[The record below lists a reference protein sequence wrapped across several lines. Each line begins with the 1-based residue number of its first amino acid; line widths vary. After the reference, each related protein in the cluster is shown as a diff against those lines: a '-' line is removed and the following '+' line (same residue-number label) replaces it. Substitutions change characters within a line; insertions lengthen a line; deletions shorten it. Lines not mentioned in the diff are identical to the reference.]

1 MLRHFS
7 FGFFFLLTAGIAS
20 LSHAALFSGTTSDL
34 QAEAQ
39 AAGRQHKLL
48 AVFLT
53 MPDCPGCLD
62 MERHVHPDPT
72 TEKAFGQRFR
82 TVQLDIVQHQPLIDA
97 KGQTTTPSELAQR
110 LRAIATPSY
119 VFFDANGHVLY
130 RYTGTLD
137 KGAFRQLGDYVAS
150 GKYETQP
157 FAPPIRQGKQ
167 AGESGSRLNAGAL
180 AATVPIRPEFTLA
193 ATDGKTYRIADFRG
207 LGIALSVGYTQ
218 CPDVCPTTL
227 AELKASVESLP
238 AKLRQQVQVL
248 FVTLDPERDSL
259 ALLAEYA
266 EAFRPAGGRPILG
279 LRGDARQTADL
290 IRQLQLVAD
299 KQVSASMG
307 YTLDHTA
314 GVFLFG
320 PDGRLLGLSPYG
332 QPVQELAADLKAI
345 AADARLSASHHLAKH

>member
-1 MLRHFS
+1 MFRHLVFWL
-7 FGFFFLLTAGIAS
+7 FFLSTAS
-20 LSHAALFSGTTSDL
+20 CQAALFTGTTSDL
-34 QAEAQ
+34 QAEAK
-39 AAGRQHKLL
+39 AAGRQGKLL

-62 MERHVHPDPT
+62 MERHVHPDPA
-72 TEKAFGQRFR
+72 TEKAFGKRFR

-97 KGQTTTPSELAQR
+97 KGQTTTPAQLAQR

-119 VFFDANGHVLY
+119 VFFDANGQMLY

-137 KGAFRQLGDYVAS
+137 KTAFRQLGDYVTK
-150 GKYETQP
+150 GEYENHP
-157 FAPPIRQGKQ
+157 FTPPIGQGNKSGE
-167 AGESGSRLNAGAL
+167 AGHRLNAEAL
-180 AATVPIRPEFTLA
+180 ASTVPPRPEFTLA

-227 AELKASVESLP
+227 AELKATVEALP
-238 AKLRQQVQVL
+238 PELRKHVQVL

-266 EAFRPAGGRPILG
+266 EHFRPVGGRPILG
-279 LRGDARQTADL
+279 LRGDAKQTAGL

-299 KQVSASMG
+299 KQPSASMG

-314 GVFLFG
+314 GVFLLG

-332 QPVQELAADLKAI
+332 QPLEELAADIKTI
-345 AADARLSASHHLAKH
+345 AADARRSATHAHANH

>member
-1 MLRHFS
+1 MRHFS
-7 FGFFFLLTAGIAS
+7 FGLFFLLTVGTAS
-20 LSHAALFSGTTSDL
+20 LSHAALFAATTSDL
-34 QAEAQ
+34 QAETR

-62 MERHVHPDPT
+62 MERHVHPDPA

-82 TVQLDIVQHQPLIDA
+82 TVQLDIVQHQPLIDT

-119 VFFDANGHVLY
+119 VFFDANGQVLY

-137 KGAFRQLGDYVAS
+137 KAAFRKLGDYVTRAE
-150 GKYETQP
+150 YENHP
-157 FAPPIRQGKQ
+157 FTPPIHQGTK
-167 AGESGSRLNAGAL
+167 AGESGNRLNAEAL
-180 AATVPIRPEFTLA
+180 ASTVPVRPEFTLA
-193 ATDGKTYRIADFRG
+193 ATDGKTYRVADFRG

-238 AKLRQQVQVL
+238 AELRKQVQVL

-266 EAFRPAGGRPILG
+266 DAFRPAGGRPILG
-279 LRGDARQTADL
+279 LRGNPGQTAEF

-299 KQVSASMG
+299 KQPSASMG

-332 QPVQELAADLKAI
+332 QPLQKLAADLKTI
-345 AADARLSASHHLAKH
+345 AADARQSGAHRLAKH